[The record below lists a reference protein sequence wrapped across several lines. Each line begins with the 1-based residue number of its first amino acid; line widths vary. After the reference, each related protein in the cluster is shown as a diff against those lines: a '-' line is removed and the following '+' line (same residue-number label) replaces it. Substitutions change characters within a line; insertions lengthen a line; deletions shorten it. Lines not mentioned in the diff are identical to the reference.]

1 MEAFYE
7 KNISQGNGEE
17 STETSNLEEND
28 LSGKKVVL
36 CCSHGT
42 GGLAS
47 SVKDIS
53 AVLPDS
59 EIETNVLGVYRD
71 DIPECQET
79 INNWLEEI
87 GY

>member
-1 MEAFYE
+1 MLF
-7 KNISQGNGEE
+7 
-17 STETSNLEEND
+17 
-28 LSGKKVVL
+28 
-36 CCSHGT
+36 CSHGT

-59 EIETNVLGVYRD
+59 QVESNALGVYRD
-71 DIPECQET
+71 DIAESQEK
-79 INNWLEEI
+79 IYDWLKEI

>member
-1 MEAFYE
+1 MIQRA
-7 KNISQGNGEE
+7 NGCF
-17 STETSNLEEND
+17 SFLEEND
-28 LSGKKVVL
+28 LSGKEIVL
-36 CCSHGT
+36 FYSHGT

-59 EIETNVLGVYRD
+59 QIESNVLGVYRD
-71 DIPECQET
+71 DIPQSQET
-79 INNWLEEI
+79 IQNWLKEI